1 MKLVIYASKQLFLS
15 KMRRRKL
22 TLEEK
27 PILIFFFF
35 FFFWRFDLR
44 PASITAEIFVA
55 VEEDMNNKDTL
66 HNIEIINNIILL
78 YECAENAV
86 VVENSPQIGRIS
98 R

>member
-1 MKLVIYASKQLFLS
+1 MLQTIILIEDEKKKIDIGI
-15 KMRRRKL
+15 
-22 TLEEK
+22 K
-27 PILIFFFF
+27 PILIFFF